1 MNRIDRLH
9 AILTHLQSKRKVTAQ
24 EIADRF
30 NISLRTVYRD
40 VKALDESGVPV
51 IGEAG
56 SGYTV
61 MEGYRLPP
69 VMFTQEEAV
78 SLMLGSKLAAQF
90 TDRSVQKQFDSALYK
105 IKAVLRTNDKEH
117 VDNLT
122 EHVVIFTSRKTVED
136 DGSAQYLAVLQK
148 AIVDKKV
155 VNIRYEANY
164 SEEITERAIE
174 PIGLCYY
181 GSAWH
186 LIAWCRMRKGYRDF
200 RINRMKT
207 LHVKEECFNS
217 GNHPSLQTYLDEM
230 ISQHSNGLLEV
241 SILFNKNVV
250 KYIGEQRYYHG
261 FVSEEKAGDYYRMK
275 FLTSHL
281 EGLARWLLMF
291 TNSVKIEG
299 PTQLKDIMVDLIEEL
314 KQQHGN
320 EELKMKNEE

>member
-9 AILTHLQSKRKVTAQ
+9 AILTHLQSKKRVTAQ

-78 SLMLGSKLAAQF
+78 SLMLGSKLAATF
-90 TDRSVQKQFDSALYK
+90 TDRSVQKQFDSALFK
-105 IKAVLRTNDKEH
+105 IKAVLRTTDKDH
-117 VDNLT
+117 VDNLN
-122 EHVVIFTSRKTVED
+122 EHIAIFSGRREKEED
-136 DGSAQYLAVLQK
+136 SVQYLAVLQK

-164 SEEITERAIE
+164 SEEVTERAVE

-181 GSAWH
+181 ASAWH

-207 LHVKEECFNS
+207 LHVKEECFNAD
-217 GNHPSLQTYLDEM
+217 NHPSLQTYLDQM
-230 ISQHSNGLLEV
+230 LNDHQNGLIEV
-241 SILFNKNVV
+241 SILFSKKVV
-250 KYIGEQRYYHG
+250 KYLGEQRYYHG
-261 FVSEEKAGDYYRMK
+261 FVSEEKDGDNYRMK

-281 EGLARWLLMF
+281 DGMARWLLMF
-291 TNSVKIEG
+291 TNAVTIES
-299 PTQLKDIMVDLIEEL
+299 PLQLKTIMQELIDEL
-314 KQQHGN
+314 KQQH
-320 EELKMKNEE
+320 EPVV

>member
-9 AILTHLQSKRKVTAQ
+9 AILTHLQSKKKVTAQ

-90 TDRSVQKQFDSALYK
+90 TDRSVQKQFDSALFK
-105 IKAVLRTNDKEH
+105 IKAVLRTTDKEH

-122 EHVVIFTSRKTVED
+122 EHVAIFTSRKPED
-136 DGSAQYLAVLQK
+136 DGSSQYLAVLQK

-155 VNIRYEANY
+155 VTIRYEANY
-164 SEEITERAIE
+164 SDEITERSVE

-207 LHVKEECFNS
+207 LHVKEESFS
-217 GNHPSLQTYLDEM
+217 SDNHPSLQTYLDEM
-230 ISQHSNGLLEV
+230 IRTHSEGLMEV
-241 SILFNKNVV
+241 SILFSKGVV
-250 KYIGEQRYYHG
+250 KYLGDQRYYHG
-261 FVSEEKAGDYYRMK
+261 FVSEEKIGDFYRMK
-275 FLTSHL
+275 FLTGHL
-281 EGLARWLLMF
+281 DGMARWLLMF
-291 TNSVKIEG
+291 TNAVKIEG
-299 PTQLKDIMVDLIEEL
+299 PAQLSDIMQDLIEEL

-320 EELKMKNEE
+320 EELRMNNEK